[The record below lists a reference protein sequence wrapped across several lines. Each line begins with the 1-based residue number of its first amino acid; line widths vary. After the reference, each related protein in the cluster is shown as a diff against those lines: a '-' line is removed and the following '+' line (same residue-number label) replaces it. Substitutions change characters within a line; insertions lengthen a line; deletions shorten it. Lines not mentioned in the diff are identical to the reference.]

1 MAGMMEDDNE
11 HHNDGD
17 QPITEQDS
25 EHLDQLKELFA
36 NLTSREEAEHAL
48 LALYGDNLRIR

>member
-1 MAGMMEDDNE
+1 MAGMEDDNE
-11 HHNDGD
+11 DHSDGD
-17 QPITEQDS
+17 TPITDADTER
-25 EHLDQLKELFA
+25 LDQLQELFA

>member
-1 MAGMMEDDNE
+1 MAGMEDDNE
-11 HHNDGD
+11 DHNAGD
-17 QPITEQDS
+17 TPITDDDTER
-25 EHLDQLKELFA
+25 LDQLQKLFA